1 MANNED
7 VPENHG
13 RPATIIALIAVVILI
28 GLGWAVLQGDVHDE
42 YRLPVIAVFAI
53 AAMFAVIAFVAA
65 VYRSAELSSTQAL
78 GLPEGSVRALIALS
92 LIVVFTV
99 ITLFML
105 ARLTTSQ
112 QICTDLAAALKSAAG
127 AGDTAIKDAIA
138 VVNSRQQAAQDLA
151 KQLLT
156 MLGTLLAAISS
167 FYFGSSAAASAN
179 DPKKVGDAVGS
190 AMAQIGV
197 SGQQQGGAV
206 PVQPVVVPPVVEV
219 PPAAKEVPPAPPKE
233 V

>member
-1 MANNED
+1 MKTL
-7 VPENHG
+7 
-13 RPATIIALIAVVILI
+13 PASIIALVAVVILV
-28 GLGWAVLQGDVHDE
+28 GLGWAVLQGNVHDE

-65 VYRSAELSSTQAL
+65 VYQSAQLSSTQAL

-112 QICTDLAAALKSAAG
+112 QVCTDLAAAIKSAAG
-127 AGDTAIKDAIA
+127 AGDASIKEAIA
-138 VVNSRQQAAQDLA
+138 VVSTRQQAAQDLA

-197 SGQQQGGAV
+197 SGQPQGQAAPATPTPATPAPAAAAQG
-206 PVQPVVVPPVVEV
+206 VEPEAQ
-219 PPAAKEVPPAPPKE
+219 PPANV